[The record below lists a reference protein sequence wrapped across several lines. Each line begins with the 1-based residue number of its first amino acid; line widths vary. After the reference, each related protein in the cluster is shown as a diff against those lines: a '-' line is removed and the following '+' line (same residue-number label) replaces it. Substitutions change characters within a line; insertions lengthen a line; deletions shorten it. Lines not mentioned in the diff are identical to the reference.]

1 MSRYENADLL
11 HETKKEEKKIKALEA
26 RIQIDDYLIE
36 AKETKLRELKSH
48 RRLQERNL
56 LSIQQL
62 QEDISRIRVRKQ
74 SLLQRLEQIR
84 NIKHGHHSSLSP
96 CI

>member
-1 MSRYENADLL
+1 MSRYENTDLF

>member
-1 MSRYENADLL
+1 MSHYDNADLF
-11 HETKKEEKKIKALEA
+11 HEIVKEEKKIKALEA

-74 SLLQRLEQIR
+74 SLLQRLEQNR
-84 NIKHGHHSSLSP
+84 K
-96 CI
+96 

>member
-11 HETKKEEKKIKALEA
+11 HEIVKEEKKIKALEA

-74 SLLQRLEQIR
+74 SLLQRLEQNR
-84 NIKHGHHSSLSP
+84 K
-96 CI
+96 

>member
-1 MSRYENADLL
+1 MSRYENADLF
-11 HETKKEEKKIKALEA
+11 HEIVKKEKKIKALEA

-84 NIKHGHHSSLSP
+84 NIKHGHSTSLSP